1 MGFRYAILGAGRQG
15 VAAAYDVAAHGDAEA
30 VLLFDADRA
39 RAEQGAALVNRLARR
54 PVATAATLDAGDIAA
69 VERAITGSTATVS
82 GLPYFFNPSVAAAA
96 VRAGTH
102 FCDMGGSTERVFQ
115 ELELDGA
122 AQEAGVSV
130 VPDCGYQPGAG
141 NTLAAYAVAQV
152 PRTERVRILVGGL
165 PQQPRSPLN
174 YQMVFS
180 AHGLLKEYA
189 EPVTILR
196 GGVITKV
203 EPLTE
208 LETLDLP
215 GVGTLEAFLTSGSSS
230 TNPWT
235 YEGRLQ
241 AFEVKTLRYPGHCEQ
256 IRVLR
261 ALGLLSNEPV
271 SVAPASRPVVPRLFT
286 GALFEKHLT
295 FRDEPDLCV
304 MRVECEGPEGGLT
317 IDWLE
322 PPARGAGT
330 LPAKPGGFSAMER
343 CTGFSVGI
351 VAAMQARGLIAPG
364 AHRPEV
370 GVPAE
375 VFLAELRK
383 RGFEL
388 VVTKSKAAVGARA

>member
-1 MGFRYAILGAGRQG
+1 MAGPAKLQRSRGFRYAILGAGRQG
-15 VAAAYDVAAHGDAEA
+15 VAAAFDVAAHGDAEA
-30 VLLFDADRA
+30 VLVFDFERTRAD
-39 RAEQGAALVNRLARR
+39 QGAALVNRLAGRA
-54 PVATAATLDAGDIAA
+54 VATAATLDASDIAA
-69 VERAITGSTATVS
+69 VERAVKGVTATVS
-82 GLPYFFNPSVAAAA
+82 GLPYFLNPSVAAAA
-96 VRAGTH
+96 VRAGSH
-102 FCDMGGSTERVFQ
+102 FCDMGGSTERVFE

-122 AQEAGVSV
+122 ARAAGVSV

-152 PRTERVRILVGGL
+152 PRAERVRILVGGL
-165 PQQPRSPLN
+165 PQQPRPPLN

-196 GGVITKV
+196 GGKVTKV

-208 LETLDLP
+208 LETLDLT
-215 GVGTLEAFLTSGSSS
+215 GFGTLEAFLTSGSSS

-261 ALGLLSNEPV
+261 ALGLLSNDAV
-271 SVAPASRPVVPRLFT
+271 SVDGATVTPRLFT

-295 FRDEPDLCV
+295 FRDAPDVCV

-317 IDWLE
+317 IDWLDR
-322 PPARGAGT
+322 AD
-330 LPAKPGGFSAMER
+330 AKTGFTAMER

-351 VAAMQARGLIAPG
+351 VAAMQARGLIPPG

-375 VFLAELRK
+375 AFLGELRK
-383 RGFEL
+383 RGFTLTE
-388 VVTKSKAAVGARA
+388 TKAKLPVAARA